1 MKAVENRERIKA
13 GAGPKP
19 VPRILL
25 PTESEGTGRIEGC
38 EAPSRE
44 DGPEG
49 DTAAAKPATQR
60 GAGRKEGCAAPRAE
74 DSGAAAPQARS
85 LRPSKAQGVGRIDA
99 TPVPSE
105 SVEQQRLFLWA
116 GMQSGKYP
124 CLTLMY
130 HIPNEGKRSRAT
142 GGRLRAE
149 GLKAGVPDICLP
161 VARGG
166 CHGLYIEL
174 KRQHG
179 GRLLPAQAEWM
190 EKLKAQGYQVALC
203 HGWEAASEIILEYL
217 KGGTDA

>member
-19 VPRILL
+19 VPQR
-25 PTESEGTGRIEGC
+25 
-38 EAPSRE
+38 
-44 DGPEG
+44 
-49 DTAAAKPATQR
+49 AA
-60 GAGRKEGCAAPRAE
+60 
-74 DSGAAAPQARS
+74 
-85 LRPSKAQGVGRIDA
+85 DA

-116 GMQSGKYP
+116 RMQSGKDP

-161 VARGG
+161 VACGG

>member
-19 VPRILL
+19 VPQSLR
-25 PTESEGTGRIEGC
+25 PAEGVGAGRNEGC

-60 GAGRKEGCAAPRAE
+60 GAGRK
-74 DSGAAAPQARS
+74 
-85 LRPSKAQGVGRIDA
+85 DA

-116 GMQSGKYP
+116 RMQSGKYP

-217 KGGTDA
+217 RGGTDA

>member
-19 VPRILL
+19 VPQR
-25 PTESEGTGRIEGC
+25 
-38 EAPSRE
+38 
-44 DGPEG
+44 
-49 DTAAAKPATQR
+49 AA
-60 GAGRKEGCAAPRAE
+60 
-74 DSGAAAPQARS
+74 
-85 LRPSKAQGVGRIDA
+85 DA

-116 GMQSGKYP
+116 RMQSGKYP

-161 VARGG
+161 VACGG

-179 GRLLPAQAEWM
+179 GRLLPA
-190 EKLKAQGYQVALC
+190 
-203 HGWEAASEIILEYL
+203 
-217 KGGTDA
+217 

>member
-13 GAGPKP
+13 GTGP
-19 VPRILL
+19 
-25 PTESEGTGRIEGC
+25 
-38 EAPSRE
+38 
-44 DGPEG
+44 
-49 DTAAAKPATQR
+49 KPATQR
-60 GAGRKEGCAAPRAE
+60 GAGRKEVPQSGTSVE
-74 DSGAAAPQARS
+74 DSPERAPQTRS
-85 LRPSKAQGVGRIDA
+85 LRPAEGVGAGRIDA

-116 GMQSGKYP
+116 RMQSGKYP

>member
-13 GAGPKP
+13 GASPKP
-19 VPRILL
+19 VPQR
-25 PTESEGTGRIEGC
+25 
-38 EAPSRE
+38 
-44 DGPEG
+44 
-49 DTAAAKPATQR
+49 AA
-60 GAGRKEGCAAPRAE
+60 
-74 DSGAAAPQARS
+74 
-85 LRPSKAQGVGRIDA
+85 DA

-116 GMQSGKYP
+116 RMQSGKYP

-179 GRLLPAQAEWM
+179 GRLLPVQAEWM
-190 EKLKAQGYQVALC
+190 EKLKQGYQVALC

-217 KGGTDA
+217 RGGTDA

>member
-13 GAGPKP
+13 GTGPKP
-19 VPRILL
+19 VPQTLR
-25 PTESEGTGRIEGC
+25 PSEAQGV
-38 EAPSRE
+38 
-44 DGPEG
+44 
-49 DTAAAKPATQR
+49 
-60 GAGRKEGCAAPRAE
+60 GRKEVPQSGTSVE
-74 DSGAAAPQARS
+74 DSPERAPQTRS
-85 LRPSKAQGVGRIDA
+85 LRPAEGVGAGRIDA

-179 GRLLPAQAEWM
+179 GLLLPAQAEWM